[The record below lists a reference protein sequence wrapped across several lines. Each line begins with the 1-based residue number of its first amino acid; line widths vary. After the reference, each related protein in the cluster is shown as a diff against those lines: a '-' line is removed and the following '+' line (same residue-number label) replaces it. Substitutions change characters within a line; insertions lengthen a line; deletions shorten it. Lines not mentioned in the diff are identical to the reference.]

1 MEICTSLSGQSFL
14 GPCLY
19 LSAAQVLRMLLAVVL
34 TQQLL
39 SILFNF
45 VMLDF
50 LLPRDLSAKSFSAV
64 CQLQQEKTPWTE
76 GRWVDNGGGRG
87 CFFLSD
93 LIPLPRSFYFLLTLM
108 ALLEICISWSLR
120 MVPSRSMKYEE
131 ASWCSASIP
140 WVALTIF
147 RSSLFLAM
155 YMVRASSPNG
165 TEQYGQLTQDF
176 TSRLSDAKS

>member
-1 MEICTSLSGQSFL
+1 MEICTSLSGQSVL
-14 GPCLY
+14 SAYLY
-19 LSAAQVLRMLLAVVL
+19 LSATQVLRLLLAVIL

-39 SILFNF
+39 SIPFNF

-50 LLPRDLSAKSFSAV
+50 LLPRALSTRNSSAA
-64 CQLQQEKTPWTE
+64 CQLQQEKAPRTD
-76 GRWVDNGGGRG
+76 GRWVNNGG
-87 CFFLSD
+87 CFFLSGF
-93 LIPLPRSFYFLLTLM
+93 IPLPRSFLLTLI

-131 ASWCSASIP
+131 ASWCSASTP

-165 TEQYGQLTQDF
+165 TEEYGQLTQDF
-176 TSRLSDAKS
+176 TSHLSDAKS

>member
-1 MEICTSLSGQSFL
+1 MSTSLSGQSFL
-14 GPCLY
+14 SPCLY
-19 LSAAQVLRMLLAVVL
+19 LSAAQVLRLLLAVVL

-39 SILFNF
+39 SIPFNF

-50 LLPRDLSAKSFSAV
+50 LLPRALSARSSSAA
-64 CQLQQEKTPWTE
+64 CQLQTEKAPWTD
-76 GRWVDNGGGRG
+76 GRWADNGGGRW
-87 CFFLSD
+87 CFSFFLSYFV
-93 LIPLPRSFYFLLTLM
+93 PFHHSFLLTLM

-131 ASWCSASIP
+131 ASWCSASTP

-176 TSRLSDAKS
+176 TSCLSDAKS